1 MNVSPSLSALSTSP
15 LAIAIGTVSG
25 TGDGGEAMPSFAMML
40 AESGDG
46 AGDPPTLAAA
56 SAPAALLPATAI
68 RIPTISVAARQGD
81 AADGTDLP
89 PSIDP
94 AILAALA
101 LPMAPRAAAAS
112 TTIARTLTRDPQPD
126 TPTDADAQTSAGGDA
141 TGQPADQVIAT
152 PLSTAVPASLPIAA
166 TMIAAT
172 PSNDPPPSA
181 SSSAR
186 ADTKSGGEK
195 APTIVPGSAQA
206 AITPRVSTSSTARA
220 ATVTDTVR
228 TSRHPDTALPARVSA
243 DLTTP
248 LPSPTDGGAIDAEPI
263 STSLAGPNA
272 QASIAAT
279 PPAVD
284 TTAPPPIASG
294 SVPAAATDATTAPVT
309 RAPSAAAATSSIRW
323 SRRPAG
329 ATAQPSPSVKT
340 EPSAARPA
348 VNARDTDVAAASGT
362 STTITPTAAI
372 APQGVASTTTLP
384 RPIFGEQVDPGAA
397 APSADAISP
406 PAITP
411 VADGM
416 PIAAPAPGMVNG
428 PAPAITDRPAIPA
441 AATRMTAAATVSP
454 RSSAPSVV
462 GRSFAYDP
470 VVATAVRTAIRGR
483 SAAATVVDDSAA
495 PATVPDGP
503 SMIAPRTI
511 VPFVDVADQPAPLS
525 PGLSAAPAVAP
536 TAAVPT
542 AIVTGTAA
550 PAPSASRGIAPAT
563 PVDASSTTP
572 VAAPIAAAPASGVS
586 ASAPAPLS
594 TTVPQTAASTQTP
607 AVPLAEPTKPTP
619 PTAAAPASITPQP
632 NGTPPLAQGPA
643 VQVFS
648 AAIAAARRDERSAA
662 DDRAI
667 DPATLQPAAATTRA
681 IVTPTGAAQHAP
693 LDMRQ
698 DRWPHAMIDRI
709 ETLREAAAATG
720 VADTKIRLVP
730 DALGAIDISITR
742 DGDAVSVRFQAE
754 HAATRT
760 LLQESQTKLADIA
773 ESRGLR
779 LSGSSVDGGGA
790 GAGSGA
796 GQQQQRAP
804 QQPQPTLPG
813 APRRTS
819 ISDTATADDADSGRV
834 A

>member
-25 TGDGGEAMPSFAMML
+25 TGDGGDAMPSFAMML

-46 AGDPPTLAAA
+46 AGDPPVLAAA
-56 SAPAALLPATAI
+56 LAPAALLPTAAT
-68 RIPTISVAARQGD
+68 RLPTVSVAARQGD
-81 AADGTDLP
+81 AVDGTDLP

-94 AILAALA
+94 AILAALT
-101 LPMAPRAAAAS
+101 LPMAPRAAAGS
-112 TTIARTLTRDPQPD
+112 TTIARTPTRDPQPD
-126 TPTDADAQTSAGGDA
+126 TPADADAQASAEGDA
-141 TGQPADQVIAT
+141 NGQAIAT

-166 TMIAAT
+166 
-172 PSNDPPPSA
+172 P
-181 SSSAR
+181 
-186 ADTKSGGEK
+186 AD
-195 APTIVPGSAQA
+195 VQA
-206 AITPRVSTSSTARA
+206 AITPRGSTSLSARA

-228 TSRHPDTALPARVSA
+228 TSRYPDTAMPARVSA
-243 DLTTP
+243 DLTTSFP
-248 LPSPTDGGAIDAEPI
+248 APTDSGAIEATPSPTPPAV
-263 STSLAGPNA
+263 PNA
-272 QASIAAT
+272 QASIGAT
-279 PPAVD
+279 PPTTD
-284 TTAPPPIASG
+284 TTAPQPIASG
-294 SVPAAATDATTAPVT
+294 SVPAAATDATTA
-309 RAPSAAAATSSIRW
+309 
-323 SRRPAG
+323 
-329 ATAQPSPSVKT
+329 
-340 EPSAARPA
+340 
-348 VNARDTDVAAASGT
+348 
-362 STTITPTAAI
+362 AI
-372 APQGVASTTTLP
+372 AHQGVASTTTRP
-384 RPIFGEQVDPGAA
+384 RPISSEQADPGAA
-397 APSADAISP
+397 VPSAEAISP
-406 PAITP
+406 PTITP
-411 VADGM
+411 VADGK
-416 PIAAPAPGMVNG
+416 PLAAPAPGIATA
-428 PAPAITDRPAIPA
+428 PAPAATDRPAIPA
-441 AATRMTAAATVSP
+441 EETRTTAPATVSP
-454 RSSAPSVV
+454 RSSAPPVV

-470 VVATAVRTAIRGR
+470 VVATAVRAAIRGS

-495 PATVPDGP
+495 PATVPAAP
-503 SMIAPRTI
+503 PMIAPRTI
-511 VPFVDVADQPAPLS
+511 VPFVDVADQPAPIS
-525 PGLSAAPAVAP
+525 PGLSAASSVVL
-536 TAAVPT
+536 TAAMPT
-542 AIVTGTAA
+542 AIVTSTAA
-550 PAPSASRGIAPAT
+550 PAPSASRGVAPAT
-563 PVDASSTTP
+563 PVDASATTP

-586 ASAPAPLS
+586 ASASTPLS
-594 TTVPQTAASTQTP
+594 TTAPQIVASTPTP
-607 AVPLAEPTKPTP
+607 AFPTPAPLAEPTKPTP
-619 PTAAAPASITPQP
+619 PTAAAPASIPPQP
-632 NGTPPLAQGPA
+632 NSTPPLAQGPA

-667 DPATLQPAAATTRA
+667 DPATLQPTAAATRA
-681 IVTPTGAAQHAP
+681 VVTPTGAAQQAP

-779 LSGSSVDGGGA
+779 LSGSSVDGAGT

-804 QQPQPTLPG
+804 QQPHPPLPG